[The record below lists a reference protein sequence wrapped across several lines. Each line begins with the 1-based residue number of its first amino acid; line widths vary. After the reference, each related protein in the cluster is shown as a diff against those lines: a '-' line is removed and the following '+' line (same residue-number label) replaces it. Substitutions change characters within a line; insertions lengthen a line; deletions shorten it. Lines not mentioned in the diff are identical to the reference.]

1 MRALQNGLGSNDAL
15 LPRENDRL
23 SGKFLA
29 KLDQLMEDIS
39 GSVA

>member
-1 MRALQNGLGSNDAL
+1 MRALQNGLGSNDAP

-29 KLDQLMEDIS
+29 KLNPLMEHIS
-39 GSVA
+39 GLVV

>member
-1 MRALQNGLGSNDAL
+1 MRALQNGLGSNDAP
-15 LPRENDRL
+15 LPCENDRL

-29 KLDQLMEDIS
+29 KLDQLTDIS